1 LRRNNAKYHQNWNFN
16 GVTPDIL
23 IVHNFNR
30 LL

>member
-1 LRRNNAKYHQNWNFN
+1 VFQSVWDLDFN
-16 GVTPDIL
+16 EDTPDIL